1 MSKTYSILDY
11 GAISGG
17 TDCTCAIQSAI
28 DACFTDGGGV
38 VEIPAGEYHTGD
50 IRLRSHVTLHLLKD
64 ALLIGSRDPMAYYHY
79 RDDKLEPL
87 PEEWITEALYTRGKR
102 LTTPEF
108 MAKPGSRWVH
118 GLIKAMGAEDI
129 AVIGEEGSII
139 DGQDCYDEL
148 GEENYR
154 GPHAISLYYCRNIR
168 FSGYTI
174 QSSANWAHAI
184 FNSENIHMDHVTVY
198 AGHDG
203 IHYTSCRNMTVE
215 DCAFYTG
222 DDCIAGIDLIN
233 VTVRRCILN
242 TACSAFRMGGTNVL
256 VENCR
261 MYGPAAYLFRGSM
274 TKEEKAACMPSLAN
288 PGGVLRDD
296 AGHRF
301 NMLSAYTYYADYTR
315 EISVQPG
322 NILLKDCV
330 IENADRLLHYNYSG
344 NETWQINKPLRN
356 IRMEGI
362 RASGISLPLN
372 AYGDS
377 EIPLHLEIADSDIT
391 FREDREAAFMHL
403 CHYDYVL
410 LENVKIRIPGDKPLI
425 RIWSEEGEIRLK
437 NVDAPNQRVEK
448 SEEPFFAQPI

>member
-1 MSKTYSILDY
+1 MSKNYSILDY
-11 GAISGG
+11 GAVSGG
-17 TDCTCAIQSAI
+17 TDCTRAIQSAI
-28 DACFTDGGGV
+28 DACWTNGGGV
-38 VEIPAGEYHTGD
+38 VEIPAGEYQTGD
-50 IRLRSHVTLHLLKD
+50 IRLRSHVTLYLRTDAVLK
-64 ALLIGSRDPMAYYHY
+64 GSRDPMAYYHY
-79 RDDKLEPL
+79 RDDRLEPL
-87 PEEWITEALYTRGKR
+87 PEEWTTDALYTRGPRMSK
-102 LTTPEF
+102 PEF
-108 MAKPGSRWVH
+108 MTKPGSRWVH
-118 GLIKAMGAEDI
+118 GLIRAMGAEDI
-129 AVIGEEGSII
+129 AVIGEEGSVI

-148 GEENYR
+148 GEEYYR
-154 GPHAISLYYCRNIR
+154 GPHAISLYYCRNVR
-168 FSGYTI
+168 FSGYTVRN
-174 QSSANWAHAI
+174 SANWAHAI
-184 FNSENIHMDHVTVY
+184 FDSENIHMDHVTVY

-203 IHYTSCRNMTVE
+203 VHYTSCRNMTVE

-256 VENCR
+256 VENCH

-274 TKEEKAACMPSLAN
+274 TKAEKADGMPSLSN

-315 EISVQPG
+315 EIAVQPG
-322 NILLKDCV
+322 NIVLKDCV

-344 NETWQINKPLRN
+344 NETWQINKPLRS

-372 AYGDS
+372 AYGDRDV
-377 EIPLHLEIADSDIT
+377 PLHLEISDSDIA

-410 LENVKIRIPGDKPLI
+410 LENVKIRIPGDQPLI
-425 RIWSEEGEIRLK
+425 RSWSDEGEIRLK
-437 NVDAPNQRVEK
+437 NVDARNQRVEH